1 MEQQAGSGEVERLE
15 AFVGTW
21 SVAADFPGAPPS
33 DLRGETTFEWLAG
46 ERFLIQRWEVPHPDA
61 PDGIAVI
68 GFDEIRETLLQHY
81 FDSRG
86 VARLYEMRFDGR
98 VWELSR
104 TAADFS
110 PLPFS
115 QRFSGTF
122 SADGTTI
129 NGRWETSPYGTSWEH
144 DFDLIYTRARA

>member
-1 MEQQAGSGEVERLE
+1 MEGQAGSGDVERLQ

-33 DLRGETTFEWLAG
+33 DLRGRTTFEWLAG
-46 ERFLIQRWEVPHPDA
+46 ERFLVQRWETPHPDA

-68 GFDEIRETLLQHY
+68 GFDVIRKRLVQHY

-86 VARLYEMRFDGR
+86 VARLYEMSFDGH

-115 QRFSGTF
+115 QRFSASF
-122 SADGTTI
+122 SGDGATI
-129 NGRWETSPYGTSWEH
+129 SGRWETSHDGTSWEH
-144 DFDLIYTRARA
+144 DFELTYTRTD